1 MKLLTSNNFKEI
13 WLKLFLII
21 SPSNKSTVMNFK
33 NEALWRYRVTMVQ
46 NGGFP
51 VETIL
56 SNMLI
61 SNMSMSKV
69 QTFNYNKLSIILKH
83 ILFSLQQN
91 SRFEL
96 TSLMSEP
103 VLQGDVFLT
112 QYCIGG
118 KELNSVIYRYFTCT
132 MPLYRN
138 QLNCWF
144 QVVYIQMLTFT

>member
-112 QYCIGG
+112 QYCIYTRKLCHRG
-118 KELNSVIYRYFTCT
+118 KQW
-132 MPLYRN
+132 
-138 QLNCWF
+138 QLPEW
-144 QVVYIQMLTFT
+144 QLP

>member
-1 MKLLTSNNFKEI
+1 
-13 WLKLFLII
+13 
-21 SPSNKSTVMNFK
+21 
-33 NEALWRYRVTMVQ
+33 MVQ

-96 TSLMSEP
+96 TSLMPEP

-112 QYCIGG
+112 QLF
-118 KELNSVIYRYFTCT
+118 E
-132 MPLYRN
+132 P
-138 QLNCWF
+138 
-144 QVVYIQMLTFT
+144 ML